1 MAKTI
6 STLILGILLGSAL
19 MFLLLAQE
27 MEDLMLEKAVLLNY
41 LVELRSQ
48 NEKLN
53 EAIRSERKEVITNV
67 ELEFN
72 NLNESLKL
80 SIIEEI
86 RPLINELRG
95 KPTNTFDPELITAI
109 FDNRQL
115 QIEDK
120 IYVMYLKQL
129 ILLDGN
135 LQLYLDVKEHDRIR
149 ESE

>member
-1 MAKTI
+1 MIRTI
-6 STLILGILLGSAL
+6 SALILGILLGSAL

-86 RPLINELRG
+86 RPLVNELRG

>member
-1 MAKTI
+1 MIRTI
-6 STLILGILLGSAL
+6 SALILGILLGSAL